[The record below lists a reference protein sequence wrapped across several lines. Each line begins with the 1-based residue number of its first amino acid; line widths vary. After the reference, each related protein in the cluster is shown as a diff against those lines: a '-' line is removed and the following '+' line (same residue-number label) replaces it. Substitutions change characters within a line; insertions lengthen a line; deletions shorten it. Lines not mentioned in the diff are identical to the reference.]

1 MIIPRKS
8 PQVDTLS
15 RSHHAMKHS
24 ILSAWTSMDGC
35 RNLSDMEALAMA
47 ADVFAEQRVFQPTN

>member
-1 MIIPRKS
+1 
-8 PQVDTLS
+8 
-15 RSHHAMKHS
+15 MKHS
-24 ILSAWTSMDGC
+24 ILSAWTSMDGR